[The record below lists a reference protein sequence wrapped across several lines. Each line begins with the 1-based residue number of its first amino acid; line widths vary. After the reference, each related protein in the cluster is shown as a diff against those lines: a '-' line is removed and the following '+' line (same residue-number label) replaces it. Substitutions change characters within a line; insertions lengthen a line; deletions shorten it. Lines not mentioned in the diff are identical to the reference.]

1 MSRMSKEHDEVESWD
16 EEQQLVPP
24 CHTEKGVDSGGAEM
38 APGKSLKPVPLC
50 GGTYPH
56 AGSQAPKPTAWRSWR
71 EAWTLGFWQALEDL
85 CTLHCQNNLQCR
97 PCCRGRRVT
106 DESILSTFI
115 PKALRGPAPLTRPHS
130 GAWISRSLI
139 RGPFPEHPLC
149 PWLSRGWTVNQT
161 KSLSSGA
168 TIPMV
173 TMPRIQITRDL
184 QTPSYLKRPVNL
196 RESTSLLAGVFLA
209 PFHR

>member
-1 MSRMSKEHDEVESWD
+1 M
-16 EEQQLVPP
+16 QVPRP
-24 CHTEKGVDSGGAEM
+24 PSPRRGALGAKPGLWVSGKPRRICACSTVRTTSSAGPAAGV
-38 APGKSLKPVPLC
+38 
-50 GGTYPH
+50 
-56 AGSQAPKPTAWRSWR
+56 AGSQMNQSYRLSSR
-71 EAWTLGFWQALEDL
+71 R
-85 CTLHCQNNLQCR
+85 HC
-97 PCCRGRRVT
+97 G
-106 DESILSTFI
+106 
-115 PKALRGPAPLTRPHS
+115 AHS

-173 TMPRIQITRDL
+173 TMPRIRITRDL